1 MRANG
6 VLIGANQGDA
16 LFDEIIEVVFRSDDL
31 RKDLPAFEV
40 ICVAV

>member
-6 VLIGANQGDA
+6 VLISANQGEALLDEFIDA
-16 LFDEIIEVVFRSDDL
+16 VFRIDGL

-40 ICVAV
+40 IWVAV